1 MAFHDSQDLD
11 EWSKAIE
18 TGNEAMDSEHVRLF
32 QMLRDLHEMA
42 SAPVAPDCAAVHA
55 FGQVLEYAVLHFSN
69 EELIMDSCNY
79 GESEEHKQIHA
90 GFLVRFRSLL
100 DDGDVT
106 WEGASN
112 YVAFIYDWLVSHICT
127 MDQAMVT
134 SMQSGALDYRGSLGD
149 QTNLIINTAMNV
161 AQYLT
166 YLTTRLNDSHDKAE
180 RGRIKAEIDSTS
192 ERLLN
197 LISLADSRVDLWG
210 GSDAYG
216 QKMTKIKGAITKS
229 ACNLMEQYAIKII
242 NYGGRILSGKSGVP
256 MGCGAVIANLVSAIE
271 TIAVLVGENEALTV
285 AQSSVVIRAFD
296 VANQVTGVIA
306 HHFAKSKFSHVVDSS
321 YSNRQYVVPKTVMA
335 RSGRQ
340 ANLFTNNAEAV
351 SGVQGNVLP

>member
-1 MAFHDSQDLD
+1 M
-11 EWSKAIE
+11 
-18 TGNEAMDSEHVRLF
+18 
-32 QMLRDLHEMA
+32 
-42 SAPVAPDCAAVHA
+42 
-55 FGQVLEYAVLHFSN
+55 
-69 EELIMDSCNY
+69 
-79 GESEEHKQIHA
+79 
-90 GFLVRFRSLL
+90 
-100 DDGDVT
+100 
-106 WEGASN
+106 
-112 YVAFIYDWLVSHICT
+112 VSR
-127 MDQAMVT
+127 
-134 SMQSGALDYRGSLGD
+134 MQSGALDYRSSLSD

-166 YLTTRLNDSHDKAE
+166 YLTTRLNDSQDKNE
-180 RGRIKAEIDSTS
+180 RTGIKSEIDSTS

-210 GSDAYG
+210 GSDLYC
-216 QKMTKIKGAITKS
+216 QRMSKIKAAITKS

-285 AQSSVVIRAFD
+285 AQSSVVIRAFS
-296 VANQVTGVIA
+296 VANEVTSVIA

-321 YSNRQYVVPKTVMA
+321 YSNRQYTVPQAVMA

-340 ANLFTNNAEAV
+340 ANFFATNDEPSPLV
-351 SGVQGNVLP
+351 YREG